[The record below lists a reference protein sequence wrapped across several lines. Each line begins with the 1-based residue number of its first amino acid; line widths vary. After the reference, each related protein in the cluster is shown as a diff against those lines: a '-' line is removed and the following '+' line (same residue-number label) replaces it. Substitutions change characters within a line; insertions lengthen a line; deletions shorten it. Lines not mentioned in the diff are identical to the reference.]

1 MRKPYPTDLSD
12 EEWSYIEPHLPAPR
26 APGRPR
32 LHAWREILNAIFY
45 IVRSGCAWRLLPHD
59 FPPWKTIHHYFR
71 TWCKDGTWEGMHA
84 ALRKRLRARIKRDPE
99 PSAGVVD
106 SQSVKSTGV
115 GGQERG
121 YDGGKKVKGR
131 KRHLLVDTQGL
142 VLKAKVHSAKVM
154 DYEGIKSLLRG
165 ADRAFPRLSHLWL
178 DAGYRGEDKG
188 ADWVEKTL
196 GWSAELVERQRKPA
210 PKEVLLAW
218 ARECTKEGVK
228 MDWEKF
234 MPAWG
239 FQVLPRRWVV
249 ERTIVWIDQN
259 RRMSKDYERLP
270 ESGEAFIYVAMS
282 RLMLKRLARS

>member
-84 ALRKRLRARIKRDPE
+84 ALRKRLQARIKRDPE

-249 ERTIVWIDQN
+249 ERTIAWIDQN
-259 RRMSKDYERLP
+259 RRMSKDYERLCA
-270 ESGEAFIYVAMS
+270 SAEAFVYAAMI
-282 RLMLKRLARS
+282 RLMVRRLARA